1 MIVDL
6 LRNDLGRVAEV
17 GSVVVDELFTLE
29 RYPTVWQLTSQ
40 VSARLRPG
48 TGLLELFRAL
58 FPCGSVT
65 GAPKRRTMQLIGDL
79 EPTPRG
85 IYCGAV
91 GLVAPPSASFRARFN
106 VAIRTVVIDRAG
118 GEAVYGTG
126 GGITWDSEAAPE
138 RAELLAKAAVLA
150 HDVTEHRLLETL
162 AFLPGQGLRNLDR
175 HLARMADSSDWMG
188 YPFDPT
194 VATDAV
200 RQALARRVEPARVRI
215 LLTRSGEV
223 TVELEDMPPTST
235 RPVLLTVDDEPVDG
249 SNPWLQHKTTR
260 RDVYVT
266 RALRHPE
273 ADDVVLVNQR
283 GEVTETATANVAVR
297 LGGRWWTP
305 PTSSGCLP
313 GVERARLMD
322 GGRLHE
328 RVLSV
333 LDLESAEEIAVLNSL
348 RGWRTARL
356 AGSERSTGSRLSVA
370 AGRSPA
376 GDA

>member
-1 MIVDL
+1 
-6 LRNDLGRVAEV
+6 
-17 GSVVVDELFTLE
+17 
-29 RYPTVWQLTSQ
+29 
-40 VSARLRPG
+40 
-48 TGLLELFRAL
+48 
-58 FPCGSVT
+58 
-65 GAPKRRTMQLIGDL
+65 
-79 EPTPRG
+79 
-85 IYCGAV
+85 
-91 GLVAPPSASFRARFN
+91 
-106 VAIRTVVIDRAG
+106 
-118 GEAVYGTG
+118 
-126 GGITWDSEAAPE
+126 
-138 RAELLAKAAVLA
+138 
-150 HDVTEHRLLETL
+150 
-162 AFLPGQGLRNLDR
+162 
-175 HLARMADSSDWMG
+175 MG

-200 RQALARRVEPARVRI
+200 RRALARRVEPARVRI
-215 LLTRSGEV
+215 LLTRAGEV

-260 RDVYVT
+260 RDVYLAA
-266 RALRHPE
+266 ALRHPE

-333 LDLESAEEIAVLNSL
+333 PDLESAEEIAVLNSL